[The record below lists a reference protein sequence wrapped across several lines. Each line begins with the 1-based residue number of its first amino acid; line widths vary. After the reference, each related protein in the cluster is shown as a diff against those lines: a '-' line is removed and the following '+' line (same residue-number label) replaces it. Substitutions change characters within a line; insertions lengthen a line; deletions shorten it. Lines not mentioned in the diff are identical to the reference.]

1 MNVPDPV
8 KSLATAELDAWARH
22 NAAANGFGD
31 AAVPPAI
38 HTQPRRDSMQSVMP
52 ATESKRYAKAVEVSK
67 RIRWDIDRDV
77 IKGREFDF
85 TKKFLPDG
93 LSKVNRLD
101 FLSADEQRLLSQ
113 IQGRTYANIF
123 GLVERFIAA
132 KVLEVSHDHWLGDQN
147 ALEALV
153 RFGDEEIKHQELFRR
168 IERMTATGMPDGYSF
183 VPEPNAVASAVLS
196 KSTWAVLAL
205 TCHIELFVLAHY
217 RQSIDPDPNLSPLWK
232 DVFLYHWKEESQHAI
247 IDELEWKRE
256 DTKLTSEARDAAV
269 EDLIALVGAVDGI
282 LQAQAAADTKYFV
295 EVCGRSLSAADIEK
309 VGAGV
314 LAAYRWQ
321 YIVSGV
327 QEPRFVEVLTGLIS
341 PKNGARIGEAL
352 APIMA

>member
-1 MNVPDPV
+1 MQ
-8 KSLATAELDAWARH
+8 TA
-22 NAAANGFGD
+22 
-31 AAVPPAI
+31 
-38 HTQPRRDSMQSVMP
+38 MP
-52 ATESKRYAKAVEVSK
+52 TAESKRYAKAVEVSK
-67 RIRWDIDRDV
+67 RIRWDIERDV
-77 IKGREFDF
+77 IKGRKFDF

-93 LSKVNRLD
+93 LSKVDRLD
-101 FLSADEQRLLSQ
+101 FLSSNEQRLLSQ

-168 IERMTATGMPDGYSF
+168 IERMVAEGMPEGYSF
-183 VPEPNAVASAVLS
+183 VPEPNAVATAVLS
-196 KSTWAVLAL
+196 KSSWAVLAL

-256 DTKLTSEARDAAV
+256 DAKLTPEARDAAV

-282 LQAQAAADTKYFV
+282 LQAQAAADTHYFV
-295 EVCGRSLSAADIEK
+295 QVCGRPMAAAEIEK
-309 VGAGV
+309 LRAGV

-321 YIVSGV
+321 YISSGV
-327 QEPRFVEVLTGLIS
+327 QEPRFVEVLNGLIT

-352 APIMA
+352 APILA

>member
-1 MNVPDPV
+1 MNAPDPV

-22 NAAANGFGD
+22 SAATNGFGD
-31 AAVPPAI
+31 AAIPPAN
-38 HTQPRRDSMQSVMP
+38 HPQPRRDSMQAVMP
-52 ATESKRYAKAVEVSK
+52 AAESKRYARAVEVSK

-93 LSKVNRLD
+93 LSKVDRLD
-101 FLSADEQRLLSQ
+101 FLSANEQRLLSQ

-168 IERMTATGMPDGYSF
+168 IERMTAKGMPEGYTF
-183 VPEPNAVASAVLS
+183 MPEPNAVASAVLS

-256 DTKLTSEARDAAV
+256 DAKITPEARDAAV

-295 EVCGRSLSAADIEK
+295 EVCGRSLSAADVEK
-309 VGAGV
+309 IGAGV

-327 QEPRFVEVLTGLIS
+327 QEPRFVEVLTGLIT

-352 APIMA
+352 APILA

>member
-1 MNVPDPV
+1 MQ
-8 KSLATAELDAWARH
+8 ATQSA
-22 NAAANGFGD
+22 
-31 AAVPPAI
+31 P
-38 HTQPRRDSMQSVMP
+38 QPHVDSR
-52 ATESKRYAKAVEVSK
+52 RYAKCVEVSK

-77 IKGREFDF
+77 IRGRRFDF
-85 TKKFLPDG
+85 AKRFLPDG

-101 FLSADEQRLLSQ
+101 FLTANDQRLLSQ
-113 IQGRTYANIF
+113 IQGRTYANMF

-132 KVLEVSHDHWLGDQN
+132 KMLDVSRDHWLGDQT

-153 RFGDEEIKHQELFRR
+153 RLGDEEIKHQELFRR
-168 IERMTATGMPDGYSF
+168 IERMCAEGMPQGYAF
-183 VPEPNAVASAVLS
+183 VPEPNAVAAAVLA

-217 RQSIDPDPNLSPLWK
+217 RESIETDANVSELWK

-247 IDELEWKRE
+247 LDELEWVRE
-256 DTKLTSEARDAAV
+256 DAKLTPEERDAAV
-269 EDLIALVGAVDGI
+269 DDLIALVGAVDGI
-282 LQAQAAADTKYFV
+282 LQVQSAADAHYFV
-295 EVCGRSLSAADIEK
+295 EVCGRPISALEVEAVK
-309 VGAGV
+309 ATV

-327 QEPRFVEVLTGLIS
+327 QIPRFSNLLNGLITT
-341 PKNGARIGEAL
+341 AQRERIGAAL